1 MSQEF
6 KNLSIVI
13 PCFNEEEVLPNT
25 YIDLKRVIN
34 SLSNIKKHQ
43 LVFVNNGS
51 TDKTLEVLIN
61 LKQKDS
67 NIKIIDL
74 RNNYGYQG
82 SITAGLYNSDF
93 EMIISIDADLQDDSS
108 KIQEMIDHYYNGF
121 EMVLGV
127 RKSRGVDSFFKR
139 FFTICFYK
147 FLSVLGTKTVYNHGD
162 FRLLSK
168 KLVNNLKMYNEK
180 NRYLRGIILK
190 LENKYKCV
198 YYARKKRTK
207 GKSKFRPLDLIN
219 LALDGITSFS
229 VFPIKLIFISG
240 VIMFFGSLILLSIL
254 IFAFFKNSIIV
265 EGWTSTIFLIL
276 FFGGIQN
283 IYMGIL
289 GEYISKTY
297 IETKSRPIYQI
308 RKIYES

>member
-1 MSQEF
+1 MKADF

-13 PCFNEEEVLPNT
+13 PCFNEEEVLYST
-25 YIDLKRVIN
+25 YTELKNIIN
-34 SLSNIKKHQ
+34 AISNINKHQ
-43 LVFVNNGS
+43 FVFVNNGS
-51 TDKTLEVLIN
+51 TDKTLDVLIG
-61 LKQKDS
+61 LKANDN
-67 NIKIIDL
+67 NIKILDL

-82 SITAGLYNSDF
+82 SITAGLYNSDY
-93 EMIISIDADLQDDSS
+93 EMIISIDADLQDDPG
-108 KIQEMIDHYYNGF
+108 KIQEMINHYYDGF

-127 RKSRGVDSFFKR
+127 RKNRSVDSFFKR
-139 FFTICFYK
+139 FFTLSFYNL
-147 FLSVLGTKTVYNHGD
+147 LSILGVKTVYNHGD
-162 FRLLSK
+162 FRLLS
-168 KLVNNLKMYNEK
+168 NNLVEDLKTYNEK

-198 YYARKKRTK
+198 YYDREKRTK

-229 VFPIKLIFISG
+229 VLPIKLIFIG
-240 VIMFFGSLILLSIL
+240 GIFMFIFSILLLSVLVYSYFSSSID
-254 IFAFFKNSIIV
+254 V

-308 RKIYES
+308 RKIY

>member
-1 MSQEF
+1 MKTEL

-13 PCFNEEEVLPNT
+13 PCFNEEEVLQHT
-25 YIDLKRVIN
+25 YTELKNII
-34 SLSNIKKHQ
+34 SGISNINKHQ
-43 LVFVNNGS
+43 FIFVNNGS
-51 TDKTLEVLIN
+51 TDKTLDVLIN
-61 LKQKDS
+61 LKTNDN
-67 NIKIIDL
+67 NIKILDL

-82 SITAGLYNSDF
+82 SITAGLYNADH
-93 EMIISIDADLQDDSS
+93 EMIISIDADLQDDPN
-108 KIQEMIDHYYNGF
+108 KIQEMINHYYDGF

-127 RKSRGVDSFFKR
+127 RKNRGVDSFFKR
-139 FFTICFYK
+139 FFTLGFYN
-147 FLSVLGTKTVYNHGD
+147 FLSILGVKTVYNHGD

-168 KLVNNLKMYNEK
+168 KLVEDLKIYNEK

-190 LENKYKCV
+190 LENKFKCV
-198 YYARKKRTK
+198 YYDRKKRTR

-229 VFPIKLIFISG
+229 VLPIKLIFISG
-240 VIMFFGSLILLSIL
+240 ILMFILSLLLLSVL
-254 IFAFFKNSIIV
+254 VFAYFKSSIIV

-308 RKIYES
+308 RKIY

>member
-1 MSQEF
+1 MKSIYE
-6 KNLSIVI
+6 NLSIVI
-13 PCFNEEEVLPNT
+13 PCFNEEEVLPHT
-25 YIDLKRVIN
+25 YNELKDIIN
-34 SLSNIKKHQ
+34 NLSNINKHQ

-51 TDKTLEVLIN
+51 NDNTLKVLLS
-61 LKQKDS
+61 LKEKDV

-93 EMIISIDADLQDDSS
+93 DIIISIDADLQDDAS
-108 KIQEMIDHYYNGF
+108 KIPEMIDNYYSGF

-127 RKSRGVDSFFKR
+127 RRSRDTDSFLKS
-139 FFTICFYK
+139 FFSISFYR
-147 FLSVLGTKTVYNHGD
+147 FLSFLGAKTIYNHGD

-168 KLVNNLKMYNEK
+168 NLVDNLKMYNEK

-190 LENKYKCV
+190 LENNYKCV
-198 YYARKKRTK
+198 YYDRKKRTK
-207 GKSKFRPLDLIN
+207 GKSKFKPLDLIN
-219 LALDGITSFS
+219 FALDGITSFS

-240 VIMFFGSLILLSIL
+240 VLMFFSSLILLSTL
-254 IFAFFKNSIIV
+254 IFIYFSNAIDV

-297 IETKSRPIYQI
+297 METKSRPIYQI
-308 RKIYES
+308 RKIY